1 MVEKWTRSKL
11 KLGVP
16 HLRAKGGGNS
26 KERRGGTFPLPDQSD
41 LERPTKTM
49 GSQRQQ
55 SGNLKIKDGETTEEK
70 RTLFEKEFR
79 SFKSR
84 LRMNFPIVE
93 KVGIHDP
100 RII

>member
-1 MVEKWTRSKL
+1 MDSFAKL

-26 KERRGGTFPLPDQSD
+26 KGERGTFPLPDQSD
-41 LERPTKTM
+41 LERPTKTI
-49 GSQRQQ
+49 GSQQ
-55 SGNLKIKDGETTEEK
+55 SGNLNIKDGETTEEK